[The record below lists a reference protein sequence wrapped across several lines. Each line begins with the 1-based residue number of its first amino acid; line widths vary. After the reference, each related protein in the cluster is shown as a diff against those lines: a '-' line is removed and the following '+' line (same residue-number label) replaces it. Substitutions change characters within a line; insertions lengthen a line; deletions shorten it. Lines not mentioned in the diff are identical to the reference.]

1 MGDKIPDQPTPE
13 EKQTE
18 NQAQQPETPHHASEP
33 SVVEPVGG
41 EPSAQTVPASGA
53 HLRQDQEALAA
64 SEVASSVPAPESAPD
79 SAPASAPRSESD
91 SAPDPA
97 PGVLAQEDARSAE
110 DASSV
115 GPLSMEA
122 LATDAPA
129 AEAAAPVEGA
139 APRADEQ
146 EQAQSKIQEPGA
158 ASDAPSPSGC
168 FRLLSWLAPLMPVLL
183 AIILLAPLIYQS
195 KITGIA
201 PQPEAAAQAAAVAK
215 ALHGGDLSFWFVPH
229 VEGRPD
235 SGVLPMQLWWGALMD
250 GADHSLSGLAGEWA
264 KGWSG
269 PALLTWLFLTA
280 VVCLG
285 WTDSRFGRQGA
296 LAAALAAVSS
306 LPVVALAW
314 FGSGLLLAP
323 AFSVLAAA
331 CLLRG
336 LKKTTFSLSVFAGCV
351 CMALAALSGGLIFA
365 AAPLA
370 AALVAIAGTL
380 NFRRLGEWDLVFGL
394 GLTALILGAWLTGG
408 LLFAGSTALR
418 EYLSGLSLFMGVTPA
433 FISPPPGCLAS
444 LLGIGLLP
452 WLALPLLMPARSGK
466 ALLGGVKDWKNR
478 IRFTEPLF
486 LGGLVLAG
494 AAGLALSAAA
504 NASVFVLLLAAVIA
518 LAVRSL
524 TNLSPRQ
531 NCRWSAFCALYL
543 LVLGGAFLWLLLDSG
558 RETLNAHLGIAPNIY
573 FGIKTWLAPAAAA
586 IIGALTLWFF
596 GRGKS
601 SQAGLLVLAFAA
613 LLLGQSFAWLSLP
626 VIQPYLKSAEAGIP
640 AQDIVL
646 PVPEVLPDGPRL
658 HLPMPPETPLLTPPA
673 QANQNA
679 TQGQITQPDILG
691 APMPAVQNATAPGTP
706 APGTP
711 NDAGGGAIPAGAR
724 TNATLNAPPAVGVP
738 GEAAPLAAPP
748 AQNATVPVP
757 EAGNALYGDDLPP
770 LTPPTGP
777 PPAPYQP
784 GLQTA
789 PRAQEPPL
797 PLLDTPRSAPAPA
810 P

>member
-1 MGDKIPDQPTPE
+1 MGNKIPDQPTPE
-13 EKQTE
+13 ETQTE
-18 NQAQQPETPHHASEP
+18 NKAQQPKAPRPASEP
-33 SVVEPVGG
+33 SVVEPVDG
-41 EPSAQTVPASGA
+41 EPPAQTPPASGA
-53 HLRQDQEALAA
+53 HLRRDQEVLAA
-64 SEVASSVPAPESAPD
+64 SEAASSGPASESAPAD
-79 SAPASAPRSESD
+79 APKPEAESG
-91 SAPDPA
+91 STPDPTQ
-97 PGVLAQEDARSAE
+97 GVLNKEDARSAE
-110 DASSV
+110 TDSAA

-122 LATDAPA
+122 PMTDGSS

-139 APRADEQ
+139 APQTDGQ
-146 EQAQSKIQEPGA
+146 EEVQSKIQEPA
-158 ASDAPSPSGC
+158 AAIDEPSPSRC

-201 PQPEAAAQAAAVAK
+201 PQPEAAAQAAAVDK

-235 SGVLPMQLWWGALMD
+235 SGVLPMQLWWGALMG
-250 GADHSLSGLAGEWA
+250 GADHYLSGLAGEWA

-269 PALLTWLFLTA
+269 PTLLTWLFLTA
-280 VVCLG
+280 MICLG

-296 LAAALAAVSS
+296 LAAALAALSS

-314 FGSGLLLAP
+314 FGPGLLLPP
-323 AFSVLAAA
+323 ALSVLAAA

-336 LKKTTFSLSVFAGCV
+336 LKKSTFSLSVFAGCA

-370 AALVAIAGTL
+370 AALIAIAGTL

-394 GLTALILGAWLTGG
+394 GLTVLILGAWLTGG

-418 EYLSGLSLFMGVTPA
+418 EYLSGLSLFMGATPA

-444 LLGIGLLP
+444 LLVIGLLP
-452 WLALPLLMPARSGK
+452 WLVLPLLMPARSGK
-466 ALLGGVKDWKNR
+466 ALLGGVKDWKKR

-486 LGGLVLAG
+486 LGGLALAG

-504 NASVFVLLLAAVIA
+504 NASVFILLLAAVIA
-518 LAVRSL
+518 LAARSL

-543 LVLGGAFLWLLLDSG
+543 LALGAAFLWLLLDSG

-613 LLLGQSFAWLSLP
+613 LLFGQSFAWLSLP

-679 TQGQITQPDILG
+679 TQDQITQPDILG
-691 APMPAVQNATAPGTP
+691 APIPALQNATSPGTP
-706 APGTP
+706 V
-711 NDAGGGAIPAGAR
+711 DAGEGAIPAGVS
-724 TNATLNAPPAVGVP
+724 TNSTVNAPPAAGVP
-738 GEAAPLAAPP
+738 GDAAPLTVPP
-748 AQNATVPVP
+748 AQNATVP

-770 LTPPTGP
+770 LAPPTGP

-810 P
+810 PQGNSGGQL